1 MFEYVLEIFNSKV
14 PFCLSVP
21 PFVLGVVLGFIFGAR
36 WPK

>member
-1 MFEYVLEIFNSKV
+1 V